1 MKTLEET
8 AAIIRQNGK
17 ILICQRPADKN
28 CGLLWEF
35 PGGKIEAEETG
46 EQCVIRE
53 CQEELG
59 VTLSVER
66 ELTDITYEY
75 PDRIV
80 HLHFYLCNIADG
92 SPVKKEH
99 NALEWI
105 SPDVI
110 DQYEFCPAD
119 KAMISELEK
128 DGAQIT
134 KGVT

>member
-1 MKTLEET
+1 MKTLEVT

-17 ILICQRPADKN
+17 VLICQRTAEKN

-35 PGGKIEAEETG
+35 PGGKIEAGETG
-46 EQCVIRE
+46 EQCIVRE

-66 ELTDITYEY
+66 ELKDITYEY

-80 HLHFYLCNIADG
+80 HLHFYICNIVNGD
-92 SPVKKEH
+92 PEKKEH

-105 SPDVI
+105 GPDEI
-110 DQYEFCPAD
+110 DQYKFCPAD
-119 KAMISELEK
+119 KAMISELKENSARLQK
-128 DGAQIT
+128 A
-134 KGVT
+134 

>member
-1 MKTLEET
+1 MKTLEVT

-35 PGGKIEAEETG
+35 PGGKTEADETG
-46 EQCVIRE
+46 EQCIVRE

-59 VTLSVER
+59 IALYVER

-80 HLHFYLCNIADG
+80 HLRFYLCYVAAG
-92 SPVKKEH
+92 VPEKKEH
-99 NALEWI
+99 NALAWI
-105 SPDVI
+105 TPSEI

-119 KAMISELEK
+119 KAMILELK
-128 DGAQIT
+128 KNGDQTMKGAT
-134 KGVT
+134 